1 MKKVLLIDDHALLRR
16 GIKSILKDNYPGISI
31 SEAGNSAQAETVIGK
46 HNWDLIILDI
56 NLPGRGGLDL
66 LKDIKKRDNNIPVLL
81 LSMYPEVQF
90 AVRGFKAGAAGYLC
104 KDSAPEDLI
113 AAINRIK
120 NGNYFISP
128 SAVKFLTESLTEDSD
143 LPPHQK
149 LSDREYQ
156 VFCMLASGKTVSK
169 VAEELSLSVKTIS
182 TVRTHILEKM
192 NLKNNTEIVCYAISN
207 QLIM

>member
-1 MKKVLLIDDHALLRR
+1 MKNVLLIDDHALLRR
-16 GIKSILKDNYPGISI
+16 GIKSILRDNYPGIDV
-31 SEAGNSAQAETVIGK
+31 SEAGTSSQAEEILEK
-46 HNWDLIILDI
+46 EKWDMIILDI

-66 LKDIKKRDNNIPVLL
+66 LKDIKKRDHKIPVLL
-81 LSMYPEVQF
+81 LSMYPECQF
-90 AVRGFKAGAAGYLC
+90 AVRGFRAGAAGYLC

-120 NGNYFISP
+120 GGTYFISP
-128 SAVKFLTESLTEDSD
+128 SAVKFLTECLNESPDVS
-143 LPPHQK
+143 PHQK

-156 VFCMLASGKTVSK
+156 IFLMIASGKTVSK
-169 VAEELSLSVKTIS
+169 IAEELSLSVKTIS

-192 NLKNNTEIVCYAISN
+192 NLKNNTEIICYAISN